1 MDADGE
7 RWRCLASND
16 GEVEE
21 LRVVEGAA
29 AGRTNAENPAEN
41 ACMAAVDRN
50 YGGDASL
57 SIVNSDF
64 SQAGTVVIIEANGE
78 RWRCLASNDGKVEE
92 LRVQE

>member
-1 MDADGE
+1 
-7 RWRCLASND
+7 
-16 GEVEE
+16 
-21 LRVVEGAA
+21 
-29 AGRTNAENPAEN
+29 
-41 ACMAAVDRN
+41 MAAVDRN